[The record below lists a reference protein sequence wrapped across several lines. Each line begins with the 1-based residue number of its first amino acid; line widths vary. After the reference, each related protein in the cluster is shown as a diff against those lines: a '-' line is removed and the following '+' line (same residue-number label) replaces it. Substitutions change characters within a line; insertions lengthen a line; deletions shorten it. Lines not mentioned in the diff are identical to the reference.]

1 MKELWET
8 LRGHRPRFLAILIA
22 EASTGG
28 IEALLHPLL
37 LKALFDQAIM
47 TADLHRFVFLGG
59 CYLVLGISL
68 NLAAFWISA
77 WRRRFENA
85 FMLTLETELLDRTL
99 GLDSRKLTGPGNAS
113 YVSRIHNDV
122 SEGVLPAMDVCIRIG
137 RTLVSS
143 LVFVGVLLYLSWQAS
158 LILLVI
164 VPPLVVVSNRL
175 AKRIEDN
182 TEPEREAEAGYVS
195 RLTRTLESFHALR
208 GLPALLPGTRAVNRR
223 ALGGFLDLTYVNY
236 RLSLKQR
243 TLSDLVMNLSDTAS
257 MVVGAFFVFTGRMSF
272 GSFLAFVNSLW
283 RAVSGIF
290 DLINMIPQVR
300 RSNAVLRRIRSLRDS
315 PRSGYA
321 DEGPAVRLREVRVRY
336 DGTAEV
342 PDTEEMPDAKEVRVA
357 DFDLGTG
364 ERVLLRGPNGC
375 GKTTLLH
382 VVAGTLAPDAGTV
395 VLPPRVASLTAPVN
409 LPPLPVGELVPDE
422 ELRAALGLDGLTGR
436 LPSHLS
442 SGQRQRVGVGA
453 LLSEDADVYLADE
466 PFANLDELGRDV
478 VFRAL
483 SGRTEGRAL
492 LVVHHGDEGLDS
504 HFDRVVTLT
513 PPPKPGPAPG
523 PAPGTGAAEQPT
535 PRRLTSAHPPVSS
548 P

>member
-1 MKELWET
+1 MKELWVT
-8 LRGHRPRFLAILIA
+8 LRGHRPRFVAILIA

-47 TADLHRFVFLGG
+47 TADLRRFLFLGG

-77 WRRRFENA
+77 WRKRFENA

-122 SEGVLPAMDVCIRIG
+122 TEGVLPAMDVCIRIG

-143 LVFVGVLLYLSWQAS
+143 VVFVGVLLYLSWQAS

-223 ALGGFLDLTYVNY
+223 ALSGFLDLTYVNY

-300 RSNAVLRRIRSLRDS
+300 RSNAVLRRIRSLRDAPGS
-315 PRSGYA
+315 AYA
-321 DEGPAVRLREVRVRY
+321 DEGPAVRLRGVRVRY
-336 DGTAEV
+336 DDTAEV
-342 PDTEEMPDAKEVRVA
+342 PDAKEVPVA

-382 VVAGTLAPDAGTV
+382 VVAGTLAPDTGTV

-422 ELRAALGLDGLTGR
+422 ELRAALGLDGLTDQ
-436 LPSHLS
+436 LPSNLS

-453 LLSEDADVYLADE
+453 LLSEDADAYLADE

-478 VFRAL
+478 VFREL

-492 LVVHHGDEGLDS
+492 LVVHHGDEVLDS
-504 HFDRVVTLT
+504 HFDRVVTLP
-513 PPPKPGPAPG
+513 PPPKPGPAPD
-523 PAPGTGAAEQPT
+523 AGAAEQPT
-535 PRRLTSAHPPVSS
+535 ARRLTSAHPSVPS